1 MTTVLVVGAGRM
13 GSALVR
19 ALLNEQ
25 FPVHVWNRTRERSEA
40 LARSGAQLASSIEH
54 AAQASEVVIVNVLD
68 YEAANSLLRT
78 ASVAAAL
85 KGKALVQVTSGSP
98 EQARESGQW
107 AREHGIAY
115 LDGAIMATPNFIG
128 SAGGTTLYAGS
139 RAIFDQHQQVL
150 HALGTAA
157 HVGEDV
163 GHASALDIALLSQMW
178 GTLFGT
184 LQATAVC
191 EAEGLDLIT
200 LDQHWKPFKPIVDAA
215 RDDLLTRVRE
225 RRYRADATT
234 LASIAAHYSAF
245 QHLLSTAQTR
255 GLNPVLPAAF
265 DGLFKAAIGDG
276 YLTDDFAAL
285 APYLARRP

>member
-13 GSALVR
+13 ASALVR
-19 ALLNEQ
+19 ALLEAKIS
-25 FPVHVWNRTRERSEA
+25 VHVWNRTRERIEA
-40 LARSGAQLASSIEH
+40 LAQSGAKVASSIEQG
-54 AAQASEVVIVNVLD
+54 ARASDIVIVNVLD
-68 YEAANSLLRT
+68 YQAANSLLRT
-78 ASVAAAL
+78 ASVAEAL
-85 KGKALVQVTSGSP
+85 GGRALVQLTSGSP
-98 EQARESGQW
+98 DQARDLGAW
-107 AREHGIAY
+107 ASTHRINY

-128 SAGGTTLYAGS
+128 SAGGATLYSGS

-150 HALGTAA
+150 RALGTAA

-191 EAEGLDLIT
+191 EAEGLGLTT

-215 RDDLLTRVRE
+215 LDDLMTRVRE

-234 LASIAAHYSAF
+234 LATIAAHYSAF

-255 GLNPVLPAAF
+255 GLNPVLPTAF

-285 APYLARRP
+285 APYLANRD